1 MHAGRFDVANA
12 VESMHLAAD
21 WAMELKGTT
30 IPSTADHL
38 HYTVREPFGV
48 VGRVIAYNH
57 PLMFATR
64 AARPLIAATRA
75 SSRRRPGAASALR
88 RGSWPPR
95 CCRPA
100 C

>member
-48 VGRVIAYNH
+48 VARVIAYNH

-64 AARPLIAATRA
+64 AATPLIA
-75 SSRRRPGAASALR
+75 GN
-88 RGSWPPR
+88 
-95 CCRPA
+95 A
-100 C
+100 CIVKTP